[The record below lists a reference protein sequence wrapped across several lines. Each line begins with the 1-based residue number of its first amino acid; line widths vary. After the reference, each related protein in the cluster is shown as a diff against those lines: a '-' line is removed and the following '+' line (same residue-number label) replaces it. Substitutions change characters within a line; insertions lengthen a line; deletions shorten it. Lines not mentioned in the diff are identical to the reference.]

1 MPKWFRCFAG
11 RWNGAAEAYNGC
23 CKVIVGATSN
33 EAYIIEQY
41 NKTHNNA
48 INIVYSNGSTDTINQ
63 LKTGRADAT
72 VSTQF
77 AVDFM
82 NKSVD
87 AQEKTVG
94 PVLTNSKVYFILR
107 KDETELSQKL
117 DEAIKSIKADGTLSK
132 LSVQWLGRDYSNEIN
147 Q

>member
-1 MPKWFRCFAG
+1 
-11 RWNGAAEAYNGC
+11 
-23 CKVIVGATSN
+23 
-33 EAYIIEQY
+33 
-41 NKTHNNA
+41 
-48 INIVYSNGSTDTINQ
+48 VYSNGSTDTINQ

-132 LSVQWLGRDYSNEIN
+132 LSVHWLGRDYSNEIN